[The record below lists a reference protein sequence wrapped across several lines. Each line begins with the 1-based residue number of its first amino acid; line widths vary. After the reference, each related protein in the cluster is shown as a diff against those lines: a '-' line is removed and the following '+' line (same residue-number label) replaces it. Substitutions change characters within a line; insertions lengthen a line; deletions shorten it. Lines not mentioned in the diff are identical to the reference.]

1 MIFPPTLFVD
11 NAFFSFFVHQQDE
24 MGIKTNT
31 LKCTELNLSMCTYSN
46 KHAKCISLK
55 SA

>member
-24 MGIKTNT
+24 MGIQTNT
-31 LKCTELNLSMCTYSN
+31 LKCTELNLSMCTDSN